1 MISRNSVRI
10 TPSRKV
16 SGLRM
21 TPTLTVSLVRLLL
34 PGFMV
39 PFTLGA
45 CGMQSSPPSATVP
58 ATASAQQ
65 DSTDFSSIPGQFPS
79 PASLTAN
86 GEREAP
92 VGGCVN
98 LSGPAVNA
106 VLTIVDCGSQQYTY
120 RIVQRV
126 NRSRECGDA
135 DHSYYR
141 NSKES
146 GQYTAC
152 LDLAWDKGACLNL
165 GRPVTKVSC
174 DDPSAREKYKPI
186 KVVVNT
192 TVVDACPNGG
202 YAHPQR
208 RFTVC
213 TQRQP

>member
-1 MISRNSVRI
+1 MS
-10 TPSRKV
+10 
-16 SGLRM
+16 
-21 TPTLTVSLVRLLL
+21 LTVPFLHSSCAGVRPSWGVCAVVALTCWT
-34 PGFMV
+34 V
-39 PFTLGA
+39 SS
-45 CGMQSSPPSATVP
+45 CGSPAEAPSQTVP
-58 ATASAQQ
+58 ATASSQQ
-65 DSTDFSSIPGQFPS
+65 DSTDFSKIPGQFPS

-86 GEREAP
+86 GEGEAP

-106 VLTIVDCGSQQYTY
+106 VLTLVDCGSQQYTY

-135 DHSYYR
+135 DHSYYH
-141 NSKES
+141 NSKDT

-152 LDLAWDKGACLNL
+152 LDLAWDKDLCLNL
-165 GRPVTKVSC
+165 GQPVTKVAC
-174 DDPSAREKYKPI
+174 DDPKAPERYKPI
-186 KVVVNT
+186 KVVLNT
-192 TVVDACPNGG
+192 TSVDACPNGG

>member
-1 MISRNSVRI
+1 MRFLRPSWATFLPSWAVRAGVALMCLAVSSCGSP
-10 TPSRKV
+10 TEGPSK
-16 SGLRM
+16 
-21 TPTLTVSLVRLLL
+21 
-34 PGFMV
+34 
-39 PFTLGA
+39 
-45 CGMQSSPPSATVP
+45 TVP
-58 ATASAQQ
+58 ATASSQQ

-98 LSGPAVNA
+98 LSGPGVNA
-106 VLTIVDCGSQQYTY
+106 VLTLVDCGSGQYTY

-135 DHSYYR
+135 DRSYYR
-141 NSKES
+141 NSKNT

-165 GRPVTKVSC
+165 GNPVTKVAC
-174 DDPSAREKYKPI
+174 DDLKAPEKYKPI

-192 TVVDACPNGG
+192 STVDACPNGG